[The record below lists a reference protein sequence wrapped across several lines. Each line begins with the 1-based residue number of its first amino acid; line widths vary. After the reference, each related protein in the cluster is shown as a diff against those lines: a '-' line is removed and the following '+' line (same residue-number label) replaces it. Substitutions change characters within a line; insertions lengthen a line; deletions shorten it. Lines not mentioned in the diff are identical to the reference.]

1 MRSVSDVN
9 EIVAPDEF
17 VQALLSLREAPGLPR
32 ILLEEVVPPSRL
44 APFTA
49 AVAMRTIDE
58 DDVGQPLGSGRL
70 VVLHDPDGQIGWN
83 STFRLVAQ
91 LRAQIDPE
99 MGADPLLAEALWGW
113 TQDCLDDAGAGYH
126 DLTGTVTRELSEA
139 FGGLVLRGSN
149 LFVEIRASWSPN
161 TYFIGEHMVG
171 WAALIRRTAGVV
183 PSLFLEGI

>member
-1 MRSVSDVN
+1 
-9 EIVAPDEF
+9 
-17 VQALLSLREAPGLPR
+17 
-32 ILLEEVVPPSRL
+32 
-44 APFTA
+44 
-49 AVAMRTIDE
+49 MRTIDE
-58 DDVGQPLGSGRL
+58 DDVGQPLGNGRL
-70 VVLHDPDGQIGWN
+70 VVLHDPDGQVGWN

-161 TYFIGEHMVG
+161 TQFIGEHMVG